1 MAWSTQI
8 HFDGHKF
15 QGFTISNRNEIFT
28 YHLLYVGIAL

>member
-15 QGFTISNRNEIFT
+15 QGFTISIQNET
-28 YHLLYVGIAL
+28 SAWHLLYVVIAS